1 MWWPGAM
8 RARVAETTV
17 ATWRLVHGWLQSQA
31 MTKPPHG
38 TGPLLGARA
47 AGAFVSSDGR
57 VCLSSKEMDI

>member
-1 MWWPGAM
+1 M
-8 RARVAETTV
+8 RARVGKTAV
-17 ATWRLVHGWLQSQA
+17 ATWRLVYGWLQSHA
-31 MTKPPHG
+31 PMTKPPHG